1 MCVWRHLLEECH
13 LFTYYSTR
21 MRRNK
26 PFKSYVSSTIL
37 LLMGWGFS
45 KMRHISPRSTLPDLL
60 SKSNSACR
68 DEHEAVVMATHS
80 PQSTDNV
87 SSSNNRKTRPP
98 ILYGHL
104 HIPKTAGTNINS
116 MLAAKYERVCGHKG
130 YSYDAF
136 QESRRYHNGTTT
148 SLLSNTTTTTLIDQ
162 SVVHDIYS
170 NRSRGYHRGR
180 VPARF
185 MDEIGY
191 ENCDY
196 VSQELSYQWWIP
208 RFTDWPFPVELH
220 LPCRDPIDHFM
231 SLCNFHNVTI
241 RCDGTIPV
249 KQVVRSCVKQMN
261 RFNRKLAQQFSVKC
275 FESSPRG
282 TDDYFALMD
291 GLLQQKKIPA
301 KFTRR
306 ETNKSRRK
314 SEECIWTDKP
324 LQEALRSRL
333 MKANDYY
340 SFCDQCMGSEN
351 DLFASK

>member
-1 MCVWRHLLEECH
+1 
-13 LFTYYSTR
+13 
-21 MRRNK
+21 MRRTK
-26 PFKSYVSSTIL
+26 AFKSYISSTIL

-45 KMRHISPRSTLPDLL
+45 EVRHISPRLSALHDFLP
-60 SKSNSACR
+60 KSNSASQ
-68 DEHEAVVMATHS
+68 DEHKTVAMASS
-80 PQSTDNV
+80 PQSNDV
-87 SSSNNRKTRPP
+87 SNSSNKGTARP

-136 QESRRYHNGTTT
+136 QESRRYHNGST
-148 SLLSNTTTTTLIDQ
+148 SLLSNSTTTLIDQ

-208 RFTDWPFPVELH
+208 RFKDWPFPVELH

-231 SLCNFHNVTI
+231 SLCNFHNVTV
-241 RCDGTIPV
+241 RCDDKTNV

-261 RFNRKLAQQFSVKC
+261 RFNVKLAQQFSVKC
-275 FESSPRG
+275 FESSPQR
-282 TDDYFALMD
+282 TDDYFTLMH
-291 GLLQQKKIPA
+291 GLLQRKKIPA
-301 KFTRR
+301 KFMRR

-324 LQEALRSRL
+324 LREAFRSRL

-340 SFCDQCMGSEN
+340 SFCDQCIGSEN
-351 DLFASK
+351 DLLASK